1 MLYRKDSWNS
11 VGVRAK
17 SFTMKGVK
25 DETWSMGNLTY
36 EILAHL
42 KTGVLNKRHLAAAPV
57 DGRSH
62 FA

>member
-1 MLYRKDSWNS
+1 
-11 VGVRAK
+11 
-17 SFTMKGVK
+17 MKGVK